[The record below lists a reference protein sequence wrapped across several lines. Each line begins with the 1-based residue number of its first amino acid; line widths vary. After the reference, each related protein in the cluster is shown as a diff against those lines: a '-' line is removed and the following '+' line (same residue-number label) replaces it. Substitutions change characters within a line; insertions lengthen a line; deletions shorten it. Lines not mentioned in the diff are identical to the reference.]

1 MRASQE
7 SIMKRKMISSIVL
20 FTITFVAML
29 VFVGLYIDETR
40 RTQETYYIQY
50 IENLRHVSDD
60 ITSYIN
66 AEGDTDLRYTR
77 IVSDMSSANSFAFLL
92 KRLSEEEKIA
102 INELNACI
110 IKYPEQMRER
120 LPEMQ
125 TAVEDIIAELD
136 RGYDKSRELV
146 ASVDKLG
153 H

>member
-7 SIMKRKMISSIVL
+7 AIMKRKMISSIVL